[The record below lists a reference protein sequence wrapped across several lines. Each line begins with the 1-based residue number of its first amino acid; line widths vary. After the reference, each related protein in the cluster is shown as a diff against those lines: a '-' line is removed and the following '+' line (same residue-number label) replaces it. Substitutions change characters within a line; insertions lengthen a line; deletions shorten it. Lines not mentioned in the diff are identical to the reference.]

1 MSVYDTAAK
10 KYPLYAEETM
20 VSSGYGGMM
29 RPPNDLT
36 KGLLGSVRQCASPL
50 SNEFFGPIN
59 VNRIQTDLRTLVRAK
74 TGYNIDRQ
82 SDEQLAIIMRAVY
95 VLEARHGIDIP
106 SEIARLNAIVIGET
120 AQQVGSGLAQYLAYL
135 RDASQMPVP
144 LERSVNASIKGRNTF
159 VLFKGL

>member
-1 MSVYDTAAK
+1 MSVYDASAK

-20 VSSGYGGMM
+20 VSSAMGGMM

-36 KGLLGSVRQCASPL
+36 KGLLGSVKQCASPL

-59 VNRIQTDLRTLVRAK
+59 INRIQTDLRTLVRAK
-74 TGYNIDRQ
+74 TGYAIDRQ
-82 SDEQLAIIMRAVY
+82 SDEV
-95 VLEARHGIDIP
+95 
-106 SEIARLNAIVIGET
+106 ARLNAIVIGEA
-120 AQQVGSGLAQYLAYL
+120 AQQVGAGLAQYLAYL

-159 VLFKGL
+159 MLFKGL